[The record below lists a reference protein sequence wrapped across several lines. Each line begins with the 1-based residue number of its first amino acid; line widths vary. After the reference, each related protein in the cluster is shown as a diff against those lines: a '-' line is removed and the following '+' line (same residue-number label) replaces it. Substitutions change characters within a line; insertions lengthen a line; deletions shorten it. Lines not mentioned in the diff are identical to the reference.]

1 MYHHHGCGDWAL
13 ADMMLK
19 CQLQIESDRKKQQDY
34 CTLYS
39 IQYTLFFTRFTFSDK
54 FLTHNCSTL
63 LNVKKNSCNKKQ
75 FLKFFSLKCPQKM

>member
-34 CTLYS
+34 CTPYS
-39 IQYTLFFTRFTFSDK
+39 ILLFYTIHIFRHIS
-54 FLTHNCSTL
+54 
-63 LNVKKNSCNKKQ
+63 NSQ
-75 FLKFFSLKCPQKM
+75 M

>member
-39 IQYTLFFTRFTFSDK
+39 KYTLILHDSHFQTYF
-54 FLTHNCSTL
+54 
-63 LNVKKNSCNKKQ
+63 
-75 FLKFFSLKCPQKM
+75 